1 MRKPSPVTLEVWG
14 YFVAGIVVGLLV
26 IHVIRALP

>member
-14 YFVAGIVVGLLV
+14 YFVAGIVVGLIL
-26 IHVIRALP
+26 IHALRALL